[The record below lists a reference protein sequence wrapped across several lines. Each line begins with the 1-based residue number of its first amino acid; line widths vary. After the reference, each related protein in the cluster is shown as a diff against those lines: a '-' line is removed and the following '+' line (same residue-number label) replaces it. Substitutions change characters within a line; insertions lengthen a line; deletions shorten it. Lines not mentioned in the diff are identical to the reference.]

1 MLASVLVA
9 APAVAAD
16 PKADYTAS
24 FDACMD
30 VPSSGFEDVSAGHA
44 NAGDID
50 CIAYYGITK
59 GTSATTYSPLMSV
72 NREHMALFLT
82 RLAGLVGI
90 EMASDPSDPGFTDV
104 GDLSDE
110 SQNAIAQLA
119 DLGITKG
126 TSDTTYSPA
135 DPVKRGHMALFI
147 QRLMNKM
154 SPIADGSTPYG
165 NIPKDV
171 KATDAKPVASPYTDL
186 GRATKDAYDAITQ
199 LYELGVASGVS
210 GTSFSPESNI
220 TRAAMA
226 GFMAGVLDHSNAR
239 PAGLSIQA
247 DKVSDYGAITD
258 AVIVVSYRSDDFAP
272 VEGQAVDLF
281 RGAGADRG
289 LEDDG
294 KCITTGGNAATVVE
308 GGALCEQDANDATT
322 DESGNFFITD
332 GMADAGG
339 TNVYY
344 AWTGKSGD
352 KFDADDVDEK
362 TVSITAKLDTTAL
375 HVSSEIS
382 DNAATTDYDSDAD
395 GATENTAL
403 EDADT
408 ADDEPR
414 VDLDVTK
421 SVEFIVQL
429 RDTNGEDVARADQSI
444 SVTVVMAGSTTSTNT
459 YKVKTDA
466 NGKITYTIN
475 APTDR
480 ADTGSNIADDRRLDT
495 VTFTLDSII
504 ETRKVL
510 WLEDDPVRTSAKAT
524 VSKAYTVISGGNA
537 RVTATVT
544 IYDQYGNLHRVA
556 GQKVSFT
563 VPSGATAVERGAAGG
578 RATYTGTDAS
588 PTAGNAITWTAT
600 VVDDEDATTT
610 EPAVDATGAGVT
622 PVNEATDDSRAAG
635 LTVSAIYAKEDKF
648 RTSGTLYTYDSDD
661 TFLQGGAR
669 VSMDKFEVLLGKN
682 ITGTPSTA
690 AVVTV
695 VLYDDDGGSIFDVTT
710 PA

>member
-1 MLASVLVA
+1 M
-9 APAVAAD
+9 
-16 PKADYTAS
+16 
-24 FDACMD
+24 
-30 VPSSGFEDVSAGHA
+30 
-44 NAGDID
+44 
-50 CIAYYGITK
+50 
-59 GTSATTYSPLMSV
+59 
-72 NREHMALFLT
+72 
-82 RLAGLVGI
+82 
-90 EMASDPSDPGFTDV
+90 
-104 GDLSDE
+104 
-110 SQNAIAQLA
+110 
-119 DLGITKG
+119 
-126 TSDTTYSPA
+126 
-135 DPVKRGHMALFI
+135 
-147 QRLMNKM
+147 
-154 SPIADGSTPYG
+154 
-165 NIPKDV
+165 
-171 KATDAKPVASPYTDL
+171 
-186 GRATKDAYDAITQ
+186 
-199 LYELGVASGVS
+199 
-210 GTSFSPESNI
+210 
-220 TRAAMA
+220 
-226 GFMAGVLDHSNAR
+226 
-239 PAGLSIQA
+239 
-247 DKVSDYGAITD
+247 
-258 AVIVVSYRSDDFAP
+258 
-272 VEGQAVDLF
+272 
-281 RGAGADRG
+281 
-289 LEDDG
+289 
-294 KCITTGGNAATVVE
+294 
-308 GGALCEQDANDATT
+308 
-322 DESGNFFITD
+322 
-332 GMADAGG
+332 
-339 TNVYY
+339 YY

-408 ADDEPR
+408 DNDEPR

-421 SVEFIVQL
+421 SVKFTVQL

-480 ADTGSNIADDRRLDT
+480 ADTGINIADDRRLDT
-495 VTFTLDSII
+495 VTFTLDSIM

-588 PTAGNAITWTAT
+588 PTAGDAITWTAT

-710 PA
+710 PAEE